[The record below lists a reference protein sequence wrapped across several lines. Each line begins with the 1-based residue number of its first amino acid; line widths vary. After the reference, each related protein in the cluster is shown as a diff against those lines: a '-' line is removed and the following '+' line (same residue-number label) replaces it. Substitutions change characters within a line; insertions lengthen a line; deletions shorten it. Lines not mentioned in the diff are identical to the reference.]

1 VKKRNRP
8 IGNPGD
14 KMTSKKPLGNI
25 LRLPVTSEPSEGDRS
40 VRIRLT
46 VSGKSSTKKK
56 IEGYLKKHL
65 RSLEGVALTDSN
77 AHYWINVIG
86 VVDSLIGYNIS
97 YFIAGLFPSL
107 REDLLSEV
115 LDESEAEMITD
126 LLDGLCSVFEHRI
139 KMGPPDML
147 KDACEQIV
155 KDFDENFLQQF
166 LSVQEMVSNNLD

>member
-1 VKKRNRP
+1 MKKRKTP
-8 IGNPGD
+8 ISNPGD

-25 LRLPVTSEPSEGDRS
+25 LRLPVTSQPLERDRS

-46 VSGKSSTKKK
+46 VSGKSATKKR

-65 RSLEGVALTDSN
+65 RSLEGVAVTDTN

-86 VVDSLIGYNIS
+86 IVDNLVGYNIS

-107 REDLLSEV
+107 TEDLTEA
-115 LDESEAEMITD
+115 LDDSEAEMMSD
-126 LLDGLCSVFEHRI
+126 LLDGMCSVFEHRI

-147 KDACEQIV
+147 KDACEQIII
-155 KDFDENFLQQF
+155 DFDENFLQQF
-166 LSVQEMVSNNLD
+166 LSVQERLWDNSD

>member
-1 VKKRNRP
+1 MKKRNRP
-8 IGNPGD
+8 ISNPGD

-25 LRLPVTSEPSEGDRS
+25 LRLPVTSELLERDRS

-46 VSGKSSTKKK
+46 VSGNSSTKKK

-65 RSLEGVALTDSN
+65 RSLKAVALTDSN

-107 REDLLSEV
+107 REDLSEV
-115 LDESEAEMITD
+115 LDESEAEMMSD

-147 KDACEQIV
+147 KDACEQII

-166 LSVQEMVSNNLD
+166 LSVQEMVSNNSD